1 MSAFF
6 VGSALLFCGSTV
18 RSYTLNSHQCWYPCS
33 ILFPLSSFQPVGRR
47 CQCIAAR
54 LRVQKFP
61 LRQSHPG
68 LGGRPTH
75 VPEYFSRLIIPD
87 HFQFLAG
94 SAAAAPSGTNAAG
107 GHHCVV
113 CSFAVF
119 TFDSPACYLTHL
131 PTKCLTSLFQCFTA
145 SVWAV
150 EILAT
155 DIESCNWNNLLKS
168 IDINLP
174 WARIWCLMPQVTE

>member
-6 VGSALLFCGSTV
+6 VGSALMFCGSTV
-18 RSYTLNSHQCWYPCS
+18 RSYTLNSQCRYPCS

-75 VPEYFSRLIIPD
+75 VPEYFSRLITSRS
-87 HFQFLAG
+87 FQFLAG
-94 SAAAAPSGTNAAG
+94 NAAAAPSGTNAAG
-107 GHHCVV
+107 AITVW
-113 CSFAVF
+113 FARSRV
-119 TFDSPACYLTHL
+119 SPLTA
-131 PTKCLTSLFQCFTA
+131 PP
-145 SVWAV
+145 V
-150 EILAT
+150 I
-155 DIESCNWNNLLKS
+155 
-168 IDINLP
+168 
-174 WARIWCLMPQVTE
+174 